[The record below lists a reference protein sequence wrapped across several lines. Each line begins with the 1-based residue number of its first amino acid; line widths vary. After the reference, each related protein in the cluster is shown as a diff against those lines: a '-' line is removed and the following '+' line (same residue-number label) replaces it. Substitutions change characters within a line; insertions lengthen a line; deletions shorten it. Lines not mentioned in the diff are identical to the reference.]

1 MSFFQR
7 FPGAFIYPFRGD
19 GTFALI
25 AGGVFFYLLDL
36 LSQYSF
42 LGIIVTAFVSGYY
55 CAFMLGIIRSSV
67 CDENQLPDW
76 PSFNN
81 WQEDIFQPL
90 VYVVGTVLFCALPAG
105 LYYFIQIHDKE
116 HIDKVFWILAGLGVL
131 YFPMGLLAV
140 AVYDSLAGLNP
151 LVIIM
156 SIIKIPFQY
165 ILALLGFMMAFAMS
179 VALTVIATEYLPYVN
194 GLIISLTSLYFTAV
208 EMRILG
214 ILYDSNRDR
223 LQWV

>member
-1 MSFFQR
+1 MTFFQK
-7 FPGAFIYPFRGD
+7 FPGVFIYPFKGD

-36 LSQYSF
+36 LARWSF
-42 LGIIVTAFVSGYY
+42 LGIIVSAFVGGYY

-67 CDENQLPDW
+67 CEEDELPDW
-76 PSFNN
+76 PSFTD
-81 WQEDIFQPL
+81 WQEDIFRPL
-90 VYVVGTVLFCALPAG
+90 VHVIGTVIFCALPAG

-116 HIDKVFWILAGLGVL
+116 HFDNVFWFLAGIGVL

-151 LVIIM
+151 LIVFIAIA
-156 SIIKIPFQY
+156 KTPVQY
-165 ILALLGFMMAFAMS
+165 LLALLGLAVA
-179 VALTVIATEYLPYVN
+179 VALSMWIAAMATEYLPIGS
-194 GLIISLTSLYFTAV
+194 GLIITMTSLYFTAV

-214 ILYDSNRDR
+214 VLYNSNSEK